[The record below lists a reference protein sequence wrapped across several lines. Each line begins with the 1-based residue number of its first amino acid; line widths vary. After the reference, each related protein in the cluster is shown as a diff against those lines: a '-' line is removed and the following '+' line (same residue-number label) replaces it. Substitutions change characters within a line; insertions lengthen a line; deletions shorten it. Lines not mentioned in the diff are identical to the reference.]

1 MARTTLLTPARSYT
15 SHNVKS
21 PGCNCILISGLAH
34 PTLNSVSPTLDL
46 SLVSPLGNSMLGFLR
61 SRFAVLL
68 GSPLGCNLARHLV
81 NEVLIRCVVYAS
93 NSTSRTLAV
102 DACLR
107 NHRQAAA
114 KTGHHTR
121 QTCLSRASWLQRA
134 RDADACGRANATD
147 QCLEGLVPLDCFC
160 CRTRDRGGR
169 WHTLCGCGRREVALE
184 NLSVVVGLLRRWGEM
199 SVRKRVQRRTSE
211 NSKVIS

>member
-1 MARTTLLTPARSYT
+1 MARTTLLTPVRSYT

-46 SLVSPLGNSMLGFLR
+46 SLVSPLSNSMLGFFR

-68 GSPLGCNLARHLV
+68 GSPLGRNLARHLV

-107 NHRQAAA
+107 NHRQDRAPNSSDMSQSIA
-114 KTGHHTR
+114 
-121 QTCLSRASWLQRA
+121 ASWLQRA

-199 SVRKRVQRRTSE
+199 SIQKRVQRRTSE
-211 NSKVIS
+211 NSKAIS